1 MSAVPQALCWQEGF
15 LQVLPAVQTHAQIQF
30 RRLTADRRE
39 EAIQETIAA
48 ACAIYQLAA
57 VQGKLNVVCPSS
69 LANFAVRH
77 VRTGRHVGGNQDGAK
92 DVLSPLCR
100 RRHGVQVVSHDRHH
114 AYASVCDGTTDGWR
128 RIAVEDRKTN
138 IPDLAAFRVD
148 FGEWLRTL
156 TRRDRRILS
165 ALSSGDTT
173 GVVAER
179 FGLTAGRVSQLRR
192 KFEQLWRRFQGE
204 AGQGQEAA

>member
-1 MSAVPQALCWQEGF
+1 MSAVSQASRWQEGF

-92 DVLSPLCR
+92 DVLSPLCW

-114 AYASVCDGTTDGWR
+114 AYASLCDGTTDGWK

-156 TRRDRRILS
+156 TRRDRRIIS
-165 ALSSGDTT
+165 ALTSGERTKS
-173 GVVAER
+173 VAER
-179 FGLTAGRVSQLRR
+179 FGLSEGRISQLRR
-192 KFEQLWRRFQGE
+192 KFEQLWWRFQGE
-204 AGQGQEAA
+204 AAEAVA